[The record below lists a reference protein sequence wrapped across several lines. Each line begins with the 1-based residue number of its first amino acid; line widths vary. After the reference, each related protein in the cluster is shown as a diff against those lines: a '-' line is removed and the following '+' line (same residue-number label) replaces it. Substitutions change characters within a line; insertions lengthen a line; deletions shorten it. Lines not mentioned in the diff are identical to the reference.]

1 MLLGGKGGCQQCRCV
16 PCDECTRTCQNPH
29 TGDAFEVVYTRYFEG
44 AEDGNV
50 SDGYLTASG
59 DSDTSD
65 PYDGMD
71 GNGPWFQQITG
82 GFTLNS
88 TQTRHPCRVTVSFW
102 RNNYTLGAATI
113 PPASTALT
121 FQGVFVEVSSGA
133 VVIGENVIT
142 PEDGEVEIETA
153 SIPLVSGGGDQSEN
167 DPRFY
172 EGSISV
178 APQCES
184 ASFSIRARIEWN
196 TQKRQHVLYGIVRE
210 CYEEGTPCDNFCS
223 DSLSVPD
230 SIYLTMSSLTLTNST
245 GWAGGPFAMASFN
258 SALAAIDGVPIVLER
273 TPNLCAL
280 WTATLRGS
288 TPASW
293 SGSLCYL
300 YIQYNSYS
308 GLLYLYAPVN
318 YLGDP
323 PNVVPL
329 GGCNEALIIYFTATV
344 ACISGTSFYEDGT
357 ATASANASVTS
368 GFGSYGGIV
377 MDASTDWVVES

>member
-1 MLLGGKGGCQQCRCV
+1 
-16 PCDECTRTCQNPH
+16 
-29 TGDAFEVVYTRYFEG
+29 VVYTRYVEG

-210 CYEEGTPCDNFCS
+210 CYEEGTPCATFCNGS
-223 DSLSVPD
+223 PAPEVLYVTISNYTGPVKDSPYVVEGT
-230 SIYLTMSSLTLTNST
+230 Y
-245 GWAGGPFAMASFN
+245 
-258 SALAAIDGVPIVLER
+258 VLER
-273 TPNLCAL
+273 IPNTCDAYSGDTPPEGGCLFSIWDIYMRLARVDGVFRFFWRVPTRLNGECDEL
-280 WTATLRGS
+280 WLGFTTTLTSVCPVGLDDLLQ
-288 TPASW
+288 
-293 SGSLCYL
+293 SGSGGVVALGTHYVG
-300 YIQYNSYS
+300 
-308 GLLYLYAPVN
+308 GLRYVFP
-318 YLGDP
+318 D
-323 PNVVPL
+323 
-329 GGCNEALIIYFTATV
+329 AT
-344 ACISGTSFYEDGT
+344 F
-357 ATASANASVTS
+357 
-368 GFGSYGGIV
+368 
-377 MDASTDWVVES
+377 DWKIEL